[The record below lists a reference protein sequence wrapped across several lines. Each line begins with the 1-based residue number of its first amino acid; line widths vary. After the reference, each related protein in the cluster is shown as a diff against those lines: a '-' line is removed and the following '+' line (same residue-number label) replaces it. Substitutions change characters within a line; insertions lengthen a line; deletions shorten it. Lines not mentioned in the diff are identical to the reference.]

1 MLDGGQ
7 HNERVE
13 VLDHDGGGAVA
24 EDGHD
29 AQHTAEAVEQRHRQ
43 AHAVRVRELLAL
55 ADVVAVVEDVAVGE
69 HDALGEA
76 GRAGRVLHID
86 DVAVADALLG
96 LVEDLVVD
104 AGAELEQL
112 HARVH
117 AALLLLPQVD
127 DVAQARE
134 ARADQM
140 PADHRPQFGDKLV
153 EDVDVADVAQAVD
166 DAQRVHVDNDL
177 LDGRLHALEVAI
189 VVGVDGDQDG
199 ADLGGREHEREPFGD
214 VARPDAHMV
223 AAADADGQQALR
235 HLVGAAVEV
244 QVAPAEPPVRVHDE
258 GMVRLRLDQTREEF
272 ADGLLGEEL
281 VVVSHDA
288 VTSGCQC
295 GA

>member
-1 MLDGGQ
+1 M
-7 HNERVE
+7 
-13 VLDHDGGGAVA
+13 
-24 EDGHD
+24 
-29 AQHTAEAVEQRHRQ
+29 
-43 AHAVRVRELLAL
+43 
-55 ADVVAVVEDVAVGE
+55 GE

-76 GRAGRVLHID
+76 SRAGRVLHID

-140 PADHRPQFGDKLV
+140 PADHRPQFGDELV

-166 DAQRVHVDNDL
+166 DAQRVHVGLPDEV
-177 LDGRLHALEVAI
+177 LELVGL

-288 VTSGCQC
+288 VTSGLVS
-295 GA
+295 AARR

>member
-1 MLDGGQ
+1 MEPAVLVDGLGGLLGHVVVALHDVVAAAAEFARGVWGDDGAGFGVDDLDFDEGLSLSDGFGASLEGGFVGVGHGEDGRGLGESVGDGDFAHAHLLDAGLDDIDGADGAGDDAGAEAGEVEHAEHGVVQLGDVHGGHAVDGGRLRVLDGGQ
-7 HNERVE
+7 HDERVE

-76 GRAGRVLHID
+76 SRAGRVLHID

-117 AALLLLPQVD
+117 AALLLLPQVAGQLD
-127 DVAQARE
+127 A
-134 ARADQM
+134 
-140 PADHRPQFGDKLV
+140 LV
-153 EDVDVADVAQAVD
+153 LA
-166 DAQRVHVDNDL
+166 
-177 LDGRLHALEVAI
+177 
-189 VVGVDGDQDG
+189 
-199 ADLGGREHEREPFGD
+199 
-214 VARPDAHMV
+214 
-223 AAADADGQQALR
+223 
-235 HLVGAAVEV
+235 
-244 QVAPAEPPVRVHDE
+244 
-258 GMVRLRLDQTREEF
+258 
-272 ADGLLGEEL
+272 
-281 VVVSHDA
+281 S
-288 VTSGCQC
+288 
-295 GA
+295 